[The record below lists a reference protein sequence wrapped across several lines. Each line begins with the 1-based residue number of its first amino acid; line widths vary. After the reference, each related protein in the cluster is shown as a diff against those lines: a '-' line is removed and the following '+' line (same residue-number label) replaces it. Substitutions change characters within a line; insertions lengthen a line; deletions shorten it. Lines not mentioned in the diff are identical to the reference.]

1 SDRCSMWGRSNAI
14 LQNIKKWPEEKSS
27 DHDWVVVSL
36 FFELVATVKHP
47 PEHKTIQSGHLIV
60 TSFFKMRLG

>member
-1 SDRCSMWGRSNAI
+1 YCSDRCSMWGRSNAI

-36 FFELVATVKHP
+36 FFDLVATL
-47 PEHKTIQSGHLIV
+47 IFNFGH
-60 TSFFKMRLG
+60 TNKCPDSFNA